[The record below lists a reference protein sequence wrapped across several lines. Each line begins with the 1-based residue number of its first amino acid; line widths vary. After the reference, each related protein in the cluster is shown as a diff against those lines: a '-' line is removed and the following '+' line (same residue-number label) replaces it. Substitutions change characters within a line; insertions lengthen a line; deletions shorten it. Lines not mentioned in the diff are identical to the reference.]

1 MAGPLDKRLNPSTR
15 ANPRTSIIP
24 TTAAAITTSTP
35 TGNYQ
40 IGNYDFLLAA
50 RINRSATDVI
60 HLNFVVIWI

>member
-35 TGNYQ
+35 TGNY
-40 IGNYDFLLAA
+40 DFLLAA

-60 HLNFVVIWI
+60 HLNFVAIWI